1 MKKIE
6 EDILYISEE
15 AKKLGFENK
24 SFLVSGATGMIG
36 RMFINALK
44 QVTKEEKIFVMGLD
58 EQEARDVYKDTKCV
72 PVAFNTLNTIKG
84 DVDYIIH
91 LASPTNSKFMTEKP
105 VETISFIY
113 ESTKQL
119 LDFAREHHSK
129 MLYVSSMEVFGEVQD
144 EEKRSEADLGNV
156 SLTNTRS
163 SYPETKRLCELL
175 CYSYAKEFDLPVY
188 IARLAQT
195 FGAGTIS
202 TDTRIFGYMARCVLN
217 NENIVLQTK
226 GDSYG
231 NYCYLAD
238 TLKAFFYILEKGEK
252 GQSYNVVG
260 DNTRSTIKDLAY
272 LVAEK
277 IAMNKIHVEF
287 NLNNS
292 GIYPKPT
299 LLNMDNKAIKA
310 IGWAPKYGLVD
321 MFERMIASWQE

>member
-6 EDILYISEE
+6 EDIAYISKE
-15 AKKLGFENK
+15 AKGLGFENK

-36 RMFINALK
+36 RMFINVLK
-44 QVTKEEKIFVMGLD
+44 QVTKEEKIYVMGLNK
-58 EQEARDVYKDTKCV
+58 QEAIDVYKDTKCV
-72 PVAFNTLNTIKG
+72 PSSFDSLDEIKG
-84 DVDYIIH
+84 NVDYIIH

-119 LDFAREHHSK
+119 LEFAKEHHSK
-129 MLYVSSMEVFGEVQD
+129 MLYVSSMEAFGEVSD
-144 EEKRSEADLGNV
+144 ETKRKEEDLGYV

-175 CYSYAKEFDLPVY
+175 CYSYAKEYDLPVF

-217 NENIVLQTK
+217 SEDIVLQTK

-238 TLKAFFYILEKGEK
+238 TLKAFFYILERGEK
-252 GQSYNVVG
+252 GQAYNVVG
-260 DNTRSTIKDLAY
+260 DNTRCQIKDLAE
-272 LVAEK
+272 LVVSK
-277 IAMNKIHVEF
+277 IAMNKIHLKF
-287 NLNNS
+287 NLSNS

-299 LLNMDNKAIKA
+299 LLNMDNSAIKA
-310 IGWAPKYGLVD
+310 IGWEPKYGLVD
-321 MFERMIASWQE
+321 MFIRMIASWQE